1 MREISIDDECLS
13 VCEVKNMDL
22 ITIIALVF
30 VLAIGACVGY
40 FARQA
45 IAKKRAGT
53 IEKNIAG
60 KLAKAKTEAQKISEE
75 AQVKSQKLLEASRQ
89 EIGLRQREIG
99 KTETLILKR
108 ESMLEQKIAEFEAEE
123 NEFQEK
129 AKKLKEIKDN
139 LEELHKQAVENLE
152 RVAGLSK
159 SDAHRELLDAL
170 EKEYEKDLLD
180 RTRKLESEGMEP
192 FKKRAREIL
201 VGAIQKFALSQ
212 AQEVTTSVVSLPNDE
227 IKGRIIGKE
236 GRNIRTLERLTGVEI
251 IVDETPE
258 TVVISGFDPTRRQIA
273 KIALEKLIQDSRIQ
287 PARIEETVK
296 VAEEEIANQIKEAGD
311 QACYDVNILDLN
323 PRLVQLLGR
332 LKFRTSYGQNVLL
345 HSMEVSH
352 LAAAIAAEVGANV
365 KIARRA
371 GLLHDI
377 GKSVDQQIEGS
388 HVEIGVKILEKFNT
402 DPAVISAMRS
412 HHEDFPYESIEGVIV
427 QAADQIS
434 GARPGARKDTVENY
448 LKRLGE
454 LEGIATSFGGVEK
467 AWALQAGREI
477 RVFVRPKEIDDWQ
490 AKKMAKDIAKRIE
503 EELRYPGEIKVNVIR
518 ETRETEYAK

>member
-1 MREISIDDECLS
+1 
-13 VCEVKNMDL
+13 MDV
-22 ITIIALVF
+22 IMIIEFVF
-30 VLAIGACVGY
+30 VLAIGVAIGY
-40 FARQA
+40 YSRQA
-45 IAKKRAGT
+45 LAKKRAGT

-60 KLAKAKTEAQKISEE
+60 KLAKAKIEAQKIDQE
-75 AQVKSQKLLEASRQ
+75 AQSKAQKLLEASRQ
-89 EIGLRQREIG
+89 EIILRQREIG
-99 KTETLILKR
+99 KTETSILKR
-108 ESMLEQKIAEFEAEE
+108 ESVLEQKIAEFEVEE
-123 NEFQEK
+123 KEFQEK
-129 AKKLKEIKDN
+129 VKKLKSLKETLD
-139 LEELHKQAVENLE
+139 ELNRQAVENLE
-152 RVAGLSK
+152 RTAGLTK
-159 SDAHRELLDAL
+159 VDARNELLDTL
-170 EKEYEKDLLD
+170 EKEYAKDLLE
-180 RTRKLESEGMEP
+180 RTRKLETEGMEP

-212 AQEVTTSVVSLPNDE
+212 AQEVTTSVVSLPNDD

-296 VAEEEIANQIKEAGD
+296 IAEEEIATQIKEAGE
-311 QACYDVNILDLN
+311 QACYDVNIPDLN

-345 HSMEVSH
+345 HSVEVSH

-365 KIARRA
+365 KIAKRA

-377 GKSVDQQIEGS
+377 GKSVDQQIEGT
-388 HVEIGVKILEKFNT
+388 HVEIGVKILEKFNV
-402 DPAVISAMRS
+402 DPAVISSVRS

-477 RVFVRPKEIDDWQ
+477 RVFVRPKDVDDWG

-518 ETRETEYAK
+518 ETRVIEYAK

>member
-1 MREISIDDECLS
+1 M
-13 VCEVKNMDL
+13 
-22 ITIIALVF
+22 IIEFVF
-30 VLAIGACVGY
+30 VLATGATIGY
-40 FARQA
+40 YSRQA
-45 IAKKRAGT
+45 LAKKRAGT

-60 KLAKAKTEAQKISEE
+60 KLAKAKIEAQKIDQE
-75 AQVKSQKLLEASRQ
+75 AQTKAQKLLEASRQ
-89 EIGLRQREIG
+89 EIILRQREIG
-99 KTETLILKR
+99 KTETSILKR
-108 ESMLEQKIAEFEAEE
+108 ESVLEQKIAEFEVEE
-123 NEFQEK
+123 KEFQEK
-129 AKKLKEIKDN
+129 VKKLKSLKETLD
-139 LEELHKQAVENLE
+139 ELNKQAVENLE
-152 RVAGLSK
+152 RTAGLTK
-159 SDAHRELLDAL
+159 VDAHNELLDTL
-170 EKEYEKDLLD
+170 EKEYAKDLLE
-180 RTRKLESEGMEP
+180 RTRKLETEGMEP

-212 AQEVTTSVVSLPNDE
+212 AQEVTTSVVSLPNDD

-296 VAEEEIANQIKEAGD
+296 IAEEEITTQIKEAGE
-311 QACYDVNILDLN
+311 QACYDVNIPDLN

-345 HSMEVSH
+345 HSVEVSH

-365 KIARRA
+365 KIAKRA

-377 GKSVDQQIEGS
+377 GKSVDQQIEGT
-388 HVEIGVKILEKFNT
+388 HVEIGVKILEKFNV
-402 DPAVISAMRS
+402 DPAVISSVRS

-477 RVFVRPKEIDDWQ
+477 RVFVRPKDVDDWG

-518 ETRETEYAK
+518 ETRVIEYAK

>member
-1 MREISIDDECLS
+1 MMLLALACGALS
-13 VCEVKNMDL
+13 
-22 ITIIALVF
+22 
-30 VLAIGACVGY
+30 GY
-40 FARQA
+40 FARQE

-53 IEKNIAG
+53 IEKNVAA
-60 KLAKAKTEAQKISEE
+60 KLAKARVEAQKIEE
-75 AQVKSQKLLEASRQ
+75 DAQSKSQKVMEAARQ
-89 EIGLRQREIG
+89 EVSLRQKEIA
-99 KTETLILKR
+99 KTETSILKR
-108 ESMLEQKIAEFEAEE
+108 ESILEQKIANFESEE
-123 NEFQEK
+123 SEFQEK
-129 AKKLKEIKDN
+129 VKKLKSLKEN
-139 LEELHKQAVENLE
+139 LEELHKQAVEGLE
-152 RVAGLSK
+152 RVAGLTK
-159 SDAHRELLDAL
+159 DQARQELLETL
-170 EKEYEKDLLD
+170 EKEYQKDLLD
-180 RTRKLESEGMEP
+180 KTRKLESEGMEP

-201 VGAIQKFALSQ
+201 AGAVQKFALSQ
-212 AQEVTTSVVSLPNDE
+212 AQEITTSAVSLPNDE

-273 KIALEKLIQDSRIQ
+273 KMALEKLIQDSRIQ

-296 VAEEEIANQIKEAGD
+296 VAEEEIASQVKEAGE
-311 QACYDVNILDLN
+311 QACYDTNVLDLN

-332 LKFRTSYGQNVLL
+332 LKFRTSYGQNTLL
-345 HSMEVSH
+345 HSIEVSH
-352 LAAAIAAEVGANV
+352 LAAAIAAEIGANV
-365 KIARRA
+365 KIARKA

-377 GKSVDQQIEGS
+377 GKSVDQQIEGT
-388 HVEIGVKILEKFNT
+388 HVEIGIKILEKFNA

-412 HHEDFPYESIEGVIV
+412 HHEDFPYESVEGVIV

-454 LEGIATSFGGVEK
+454 LESLATSFEGVEK

-477 RVFVRPKEIDDWQ
+477 RVFVRPGEIDDWQ

-518 ETRETEYAK
+518 ETRVTEYAR